1 MSNFN
6 NLTNYNKISLKS
18 ESAAELVREL
28 AKLGVFK
35 QKRKS
40 KTRAAKAS
48 DEIRPAN
55 DMGPG
60 YVKTFPSQ
68 MLPNL
73 PLIQQIDQGMTP
85 QQIADIQERNNA
97 AVAALRSEIEQN
109 RFEQQQTIS
118 GLAGAAQREFGSLR
132 SSLGEITN
140 LKTER
145 FRGAQEPGAGAYDP
159 WRGPGGVMLLPDI
172 QEGGVF
178 TETLNPGAP
187 ELKPAIQTETF
198 ASEDGSEEEEGIQS
212 DDFVQPEEPPP
223 PRIGPR
229 KPIKESAGTALR
241 NRAAAE
247 FGLGPVPDRDSSS
260 SDTIKAYYEQLMNAA
275 GEEPDSKLTSKK
287 KRYKGIVDYLDSV
300 VIPS

>member
-6 NLTNYNKISLKS
+6 NLTNYNKISLKG

-35 QKRKS
+35 EKRKS

-48 DEIRPAN
+48 DEIRQAN

-97 AVAALRSEIEQN
+97 AVAALRSEIEQHN
-109 RFEQQQTIS
+109 FEQQQTIS
-118 GLAGAAQREFGSLR
+118 GLAGAAQREFGSIR
-132 SSLGEITN
+132 GALGKITN
-140 LKTER
+140 METER
-145 FRGAQEPGAGAYDP
+145 FRAAQEPGAGIYDP
-159 WRGPGGVMLLPDI
+159 FRSPSGAILLSDI
-172 QEGGVF
+172 HEGASF

-187 ELKPAIQTETF
+187 ELKPAVQTKTF
-198 ASEDGSEEEEGIQS
+198 ASEEGSEEEGIQTE
-212 DDFVQPEEPPP
+212 DFIQTEELP
-223 PRIGPR
+223 PRES
-229 KPIKESAGTALR
+229 IKEAAKTKLR
-241 NRAAAE
+241 NIAARE
-247 FGLGPVPDRDSSS
+247 FKLGPVPDRDSSS

>member
-6 NLTNYNKISLKS
+6 NLTNYNKISLKG

-48 DEIRPAN
+48 DEIRQAD

-68 MLPNL
+68 MLQSL

-97 AVAALRSEIEQN
+97 AVAALRSEVEQH
-109 RFEQQQTIS
+109 RSEQQQTIM
-118 GLAGAAQREFGSLR
+118 GIAGAAQREFGSLR
-132 SSLGEITN
+132 GALGKITN
-140 LKTER
+140 IETER
-145 FRGAQEPGAGAYDP
+145 FRGAQEPSAGVYDP
-159 WRGPGGVMLLPDI
+159 FRSPSGAILLPDI

-178 TETLNPGAP
+178 TQTLNPGAP
-187 ELKPAIQTETF
+187 ELKPAIQTQTF
-198 ASEDGSEEEEGIQS
+198 ASEDGSEEEGIQTE
-212 DDFVQPEEPPP
+212 DFVQTEELPP
-223 PRIGPR
+223 PRIEPR
-229 KPIKESAGTALR
+229 ESIKEAAKTKLR
-241 NRAAAE
+241 NTAARE

-275 GEEPDSKLTSKK
+275 GEEPDPKLTSKK
-287 KRYKGIVDYLDSV
+287 KRYKGIVDYLESV